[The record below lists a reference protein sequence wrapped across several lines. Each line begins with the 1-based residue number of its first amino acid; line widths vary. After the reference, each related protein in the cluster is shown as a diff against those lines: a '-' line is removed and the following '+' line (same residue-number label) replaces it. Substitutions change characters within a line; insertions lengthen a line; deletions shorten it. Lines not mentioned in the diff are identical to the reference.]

1 MALLH
6 GSPFPR
12 VSLLSSCHSV
22 LQRTARRARLR
33 DHLCAGRKLLRGSDS
48 VADAY
53 AHPTVCISAAV
64 ALSSVFD
71 TYIDPTVPE
80 APEDDKVGAAKKDMS
95 AASSA
100 SMRSS

>member
-1 MALLH
+1 MDLRFLVFLFSA
-6 GSPFPR
+6 R
-12 VSLLSSCHSV
+12 VILCFKE
-22 LQRTARRARLR
+22 LR
-33 DHLCAGRKLLRGSDS
+33 DEHVFVITYALVASYFAGVIAWLMLTLT
-48 VADAY
+48 
-53 AHPTVCISAAV
+53 PTVCISAAV